1 MIINPYVFQGS
12 LCSTPITNGSSL
24 IANGTN
30 NLFEAPAYGLY
41 DYSWSS
47 FIYTAGLIGA
57 PRQIRGIEVQVSSF
71 TTPYT
76 FNNQTIKLAHLAPA
90 TTQFD
95 ATPAVDWSDMPVSDV
110 TIVKVFNFTIT
121 ANGFIQILFDQ
132 SRCRK
137 LLRARLDLPNWKRNK
152 AKPTFEFKN
161 FILKKMVDRQALIE
175 ELEQYGNVV
184 FCDQNNELCYLVVM
198 SDWTSDEATFEAIAN
213 IYIVPDFSILSNITL
228 VNGVLK
234 AQYNS
239 VEFNP

>member
-57 PRQIRGIEVQVSSF
+57 ARQIRGIEVQVSSF

-121 ANGFIQILFDQ
+121 ANGFIQILFD
-132 SRCRK
+132 
-137 LLRARLDLPNWKRNK
+137 
-152 AKPTFEFKN
+152 TN
-161 FILKKMVDRQALIE
+161 FCYNGTSNLILGWENRDGSWSSG
-175 ELEQYGNVV
+175 YGWG
-184 FCDQNNELCYLVVM
+184 E
-198 SDWTSDEATFEAIAN
+198 
-213 IYIVPDFSILSNITL
+213 SIGSTNS
-228 VNGVLK
+228 GAQK
-234 AQYNS
+234 AQDFTYPTGNGTRLN
-239 VEFNP
+239 ERLNLRILY

>member
-121 ANGFIQILFDQ
+121 ANGFIQILFDTNFCYNGTSNLILGWENRDGSWQ
-132 SRCRK
+132 SG
-137 LLRARLDLPNWKRNK
+137 
-152 AKPTFEFKN
+152 
-161 FILKKMVDRQALIE
+161 
-175 ELEQYGNVV
+175 YGWG
-184 FCDQNNELCYLVVM
+184 E
-198 SDWTSDEATFEAIAN
+198 
-213 IYIVPDFSILSNITL
+213 SIGSTNS
-228 VNGVLK
+228 GAQK
-234 AQYNS
+234 AQDFTYPTGNGTRL
-239 VEFNP
+239 NQRLNLRILY

>member
-121 ANGFIQILFDQ
+121 ANGFIQILFD
-132 SRCRK
+132 
-137 LLRARLDLPNWKRNK
+137 
-152 AKPTFEFKN
+152 TN
-161 FILKKMVDRQALIE
+161 FCYNGTSNLILGWENRDGSWSSG
-175 ELEQYGNVV
+175 YGWG
-184 FCDQNNELCYLVVM
+184 E
-198 SDWTSDEATFEAIAN
+198 
-213 IYIVPDFSILSNITL
+213 SIGSTNS
-228 VNGVLK
+228 GAQK
-234 AQYNS
+234 AQDFTYPTGNGTRL
-239 VEFNP
+239 NQRLNLRILY

>member
-57 PRQIRGIEVQVSSF
+57 PRQIRGIEVQVSNF

-121 ANGFIQILFDQ
+121 ANGFIQILFDTNFCYNGTSNLILGWENRDGNWQ
-132 SRCRK
+132 SG
-137 LLRARLDLPNWKRNK
+137 
-152 AKPTFEFKN
+152 
-161 FILKKMVDRQALIE
+161 
-175 ELEQYGNVV
+175 YGWG
-184 FCDQNNELCYLVVM
+184 E
-198 SDWTSDEATFEAIAN
+198 
-213 IYIVPDFSILSNITL
+213 SIGSTNS
-228 VNGVLK
+228 GAQK
-234 AQYNS
+234 AQDFTYPTGNGTRLN
-239 VEFNP
+239 ERLNLRILY

>member
-57 PRQIRGIEVQVSSF
+57 ARQIRGIEVQVSSF

-121 ANGFIQILFDQ
+121 ANGFIQILFDTNFCYNGTSNLILGWENRDGSWQ
-132 SRCRK
+132 SG
-137 LLRARLDLPNWKRNK
+137 
-152 AKPTFEFKN
+152 
-161 FILKKMVDRQALIE
+161 
-175 ELEQYGNVV
+175 YGWG
-184 FCDQNNELCYLVVM
+184 E
-198 SDWTSDEATFEAIAN
+198 
-213 IYIVPDFSILSNITL
+213 SIGSTNS
-228 VNGVLK
+228 GAQK
-234 AQYNS
+234 AQDLTYPTGNGTRLN
-239 VEFNP
+239 ERLNLRILY

>member
-1 MIINPYVFQGS
+1 MIINPYAFRNPV
-12 LCSTPITNGSSL
+12 CVATTNGSSL

-121 ANGFIQILFDQ
+121 ANGFIQILFDTNFCYNGTSNLILGWENRDGNWQ
-132 SRCRK
+132 SG
-137 LLRARLDLPNWKRNK
+137 
-152 AKPTFEFKN
+152 
-161 FILKKMVDRQALIE
+161 
-175 ELEQYGNVV
+175 YGWG
-184 FCDQNNELCYLVVM
+184 E
-198 SDWTSDEATFEAIAN
+198 
-213 IYIVPDFSILSNITL
+213 SIGSTNS
-228 VNGVLK
+228 GAQK
-234 AQYNS
+234 AQDFTYPTGNGTRL
-239 VEFNP
+239 NQRLNLRILY

>member
-57 PRQIRGIEVQVSSF
+57 ARQIRGIEVQVSSF

-121 ANGFIQILFDQ
+121 ANGFIQILFD
-132 SRCRK
+132 
-137 LLRARLDLPNWKRNK
+137 
-152 AKPTFEFKN
+152 TN
-161 FILKKMVDRQALIE
+161 FCYNGTSNLILGWENRDGSWSSG
-175 ELEQYGNVV
+175 YGWG
-184 FCDQNNELCYLVVM
+184 E
-198 SDWTSDEATFEAIAN
+198 
-213 IYIVPDFSILSNITL
+213 SIGSTNS
-228 VNGVLK
+228 GAQK
-234 AQYNS
+234 AQDLTYPTGNGTRLN
-239 VEFNP
+239 ERLNLRILY

>member
-57 PRQIRGIEVQVSSF
+57 ARQIRGIEVQVSSF

-121 ANGFIQILFDQ
+121 ANGFIQILFDTNFCYNGTSNLILGWENRDGSWQ
-132 SRCRK
+132 SG
-137 LLRARLDLPNWKRNK
+137 
-152 AKPTFEFKN
+152 
-161 FILKKMVDRQALIE
+161 
-175 ELEQYGNVV
+175 YGWG
-184 FCDQNNELCYLVVM
+184 E
-198 SDWTSDEATFEAIAN
+198 
-213 IYIVPDFSILSNITL
+213 SIGSTNS
-228 VNGVLK
+228 GAQK
-234 AQYNS
+234 AQDFTYPTGNGTRLN
-239 VEFNP
+239 ERLNLRILY

>member
-57 PRQIRGIEVQVSSF
+57 ARQIRGIEVQVSSF

-121 ANGFIQILFDQ
+121 ANGFIQILFDTNFCYNGTSNLILGWENRDGSWQ
-132 SRCRK
+132 SG
-137 LLRARLDLPNWKRNK
+137 
-152 AKPTFEFKN
+152 
-161 FILKKMVDRQALIE
+161 
-175 ELEQYGNVV
+175 YGWG
-184 FCDQNNELCYLVVM
+184 E
-198 SDWTSDEATFEAIAN
+198 
-213 IYIVPDFSILSNITL
+213 SIGSTNS
-228 VNGVLK
+228 GAQK
-234 AQYNS
+234 AQDFTYPTGNGTRL
-239 VEFNP
+239 NQRLNLRILY

>member
-121 ANGFIQILFDQ
+121 ANGFIQILFDTNFCYNGTSNLILGWENRDGNWQ
-132 SRCRK
+132 SG
-137 LLRARLDLPNWKRNK
+137 
-152 AKPTFEFKN
+152 
-161 FILKKMVDRQALIE
+161 
-175 ELEQYGNVV
+175 YGWG
-184 FCDQNNELCYLVVM
+184 E
-198 SDWTSDEATFEAIAN
+198 
-213 IYIVPDFSILSNITL
+213 SIGSTNS
-228 VNGVLK
+228 GAQK
-234 AQYNS
+234 AQDFTYPTGNGTRL
-239 VEFNP
+239 NQRLNLRILY

>member
-121 ANGFIQILFDQ
+121 ANGFIQILFD
-132 SRCRK
+132 
-137 LLRARLDLPNWKRNK
+137 
-152 AKPTFEFKN
+152 TN
-161 FILKKMVDRQALIE
+161 FCYNGTSNLILGWENRDGSWSSG
-175 ELEQYGNVV
+175 YGWG
-184 FCDQNNELCYLVVM
+184 E
-198 SDWTSDEATFEAIAN
+198 
-213 IYIVPDFSILSNITL
+213 SIGSTNS
-228 VNGVLK
+228 GAQK
-234 AQYNS
+234 AQDFTYPTGNGTRLN
-239 VEFNP
+239 ERLNLRILY